1 MSTAAKT
8 ARIRNKAVAE
18 GGIIFRLDHSVSS
31 RVARYTYGIGMN
43 IAFNRRLADHLARED
58 TCFESH
64 SGEMKIPGRFS
75 AILQKV
81 NFTLLYAMYLL
92 IFNRIPRFQRRR
104 SSGQLIA
111 SSFPSLDSVL

>member
-1 MSTAAKT
+1 MSIAAKT

-31 RVARYTYGIGMN
+31 RVARYTYGIQVHV
-43 IAFNRRLADHLARED
+43 AFNRSLADHLARED

-64 SGEMKIPGRFS
+64 SGEMRVPNCFS

-81 NFTLLYAMYLL
+81 DFTLFYAMYLL
-92 IFNRIPRFQRRR
+92 IFSRIPRFQRRQ
-104 SSGQLIA
+104 SSGHLIV
-111 SSFPSLDSVL
+111 SSLPSLDSVL